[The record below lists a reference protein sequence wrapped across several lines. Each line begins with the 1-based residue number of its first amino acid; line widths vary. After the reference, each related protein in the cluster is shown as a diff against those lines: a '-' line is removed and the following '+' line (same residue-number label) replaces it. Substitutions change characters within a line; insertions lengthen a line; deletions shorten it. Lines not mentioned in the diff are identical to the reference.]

1 MKELTKSYKE
11 LMNWM
16 VKNPGDVIRQ
26 RQEFQ
31 ERVIK
36 KRCFYGN
43 SAMPTTLMPLF
54 LKQKSLQ
61 QIKYACEI
69 ADQIIERSIGLY
81 FTDNYVREYFSHHPV
96 IPQDWMNSDPGYKKH
111 TIINRL
117 DILFDGKNLRFV
129 EFNTDNPGGRGW
141 TDIYE
146 ELYRE
151 SPLYKGL
158 IEDFGHHTNRNIVKG
173 EFDAI
178 MSCFKEMKIKDTP
191 RLALVDFSSSGVR
204 GDVEIIRDY
213 FIEHGIE
220 ANIIDARDFE
230 YKKDGKL
237 YSNGVKFNMI
247 HRGLRAEFFLRYP
260 RELKDFHKGIQNRSA
275 CMVNSFKAVIGSEKS
290 MLSFISNPINFHYFT
305 EEQVKV
311 IKKHI
316 PWTRKFDETITMS
329 KEGEEVTL
337 KSYMISKKDELVIKP
352 ATGAGGYGV
361 MVGKSTDQ
369 LKWND
374 VVEGYAGDP
383 GWIVQEYADIPQV
396 KLPVIRKNKI
406 VFENKFLNISP
417 YVFNGKY
424 VGSLGR
430 VSDKDVINVSSGGG
444 IIPIFAIKNEDQS
457 SSESDIHAPEPVEE
471 K

>member
-16 VKNPGDVIRQ
+16 VKNPGDVIKQ

-61 QIKYACEI
+61 QIKYACEV
-69 ADQIIERSIGLY
+69 ADQIIERTLDLY
-81 FTDNYVREYFSHHPV
+81 FTDDYVKEYFAHHPV
-96 IPQDWMNSDPGYKKH
+96 IPREWLHANPGYKKH

-146 ELYRE
+146 ELYSE

-158 IEDFGHHTNRNIVKG
+158 IQDFGQASERNIVKG
-173 EFDAI
+173 EFEAL
-178 MSCFKEMKIKDTP
+178 MSCFKEMKIKDKP

-204 GDVEIIRDY
+204 GDTEIIRDY
-213 FIEHGIE
+213 FIEHGVE
-220 ANIIDARDFE
+220 ANIIDARDLEF
-230 YKKDGKL
+230 KKDGKL

-260 RELKDFHKGIQNRSA
+260 RELKDFHKGIQNQSA
-275 CMVNSFKAVIGSEKS
+275 CMVNSFKAVLGSEKS
-290 MLSFISNPINFHYFT
+290 MLSFISNPINFHYFN
-305 EEQVKV
+305 EEQIKV

-337 KSYMISKKDELVIKP
+337 KSYMMAKKDELVIKP

-374 VVEGYAGDP
+374 VVEGYSGDP
-383 GWIVQEYADIPQV
+383 GWIVQEYAEIPQI
-396 KLPVIRKNKI
+396 KLPVIRKNKVVI
-406 VFENKFLNISP
+406 ENKYLNISP

-430 VSDKDVINVSSGGG
+430 VSEKDVINVSSGGG
-444 IIPIFAIKNEDQS
+444 IIPIFAIKHEDQS
-457 SSESDIHAPEPVEE
+457 SSESDIIAHPKED
-471 K
+471 

>member
-1 MKELTKSYKE
+1 MKELSKNYKE

-16 VKNPGDVIRQ
+16 VKNPSETIKY

-43 SAMPTTLMPLF
+43 SAMPTTLMPMF
-54 LKQKSLQ
+54 LKPKSLEF
-61 QIKYACEI
+61 IKYTCEV
-69 ADQIIERSIGLY
+69 ADRIIEKTINLY
-81 FTDNYVREYFSHHPV
+81 FTDEYVRDYFSFHPV
-96 IPQDWMNSDPGYKKH
+96 IPKEWISIDPGYKKH
-111 TIINRL
+111 TVINRL
-117 DILFDGKNLRFV
+117 DILFDGKNLKFL

-151 SPLYKGL
+151 NPMYKKM
-158 IEDFGHHTNRNIVKG
+158 IEEFAIDTRKSVVKG
-173 EFDAI
+173 EFEA
-178 MSCFKEMKIKDTP
+178 MLSCFNEMGFDEKP
-191 RLALVDFSSSGVR
+191 RLALVDFSSVGSR
-204 GDVEIIRDY
+204 GDIEIIRDY
-213 FIEHGIE
+213 FIENGVE

-230 YKKDGKL
+230 YRNGFL

-247 HRGLRAEFFLRYP
+247 HRAMRAEFFLRYP
-260 RELKDFHKGIQNRSA
+260 RELKDFHSGIKNKAA

-290 MLSFISNPINFHYFT
+290 MLSFISNPKNFHYFND
-305 EEQVKV
+305 EEIKV

-316 PWTRKFDETITMS
+316 PWTRKFDETITIS

-361 MVGKSTDQ
+361 MVGKTTDKI
-369 LKWND
+369 KWNE
-374 VVEGYAGDP
+374 VIESYAGDP
-383 GWIVQEYADIPQV
+383 GWIVQEYTEIPQI
-396 KLPVIRKNKI
+396 KLPVIKKNKI
-406 VFENKFLNISP
+406 VIENKFLNISP

-444 IIPIFAIKNEDQS
+444 IIPIFTLKNNEVS
-457 SSESDIHAPEPVEE
+457 SSENDISISNG

>member
-1 MKELTKSYKE
+1 MKELIKSYKE
-11 LMNWM
+11 LTNWM
-16 VKNPGDVIRQ
+16 VKNPEEVVKQ

-54 LKQKSLQ
+54 LKQKSLNL
-61 QIKYACEI
+61 IKYACEV
-69 ADQIIERSIGLY
+69 ADTIIERALGLY
-81 FTDNYVREYFSHHPV
+81 ETDDYVREYFALHPS
-96 IPQDWMNSDPGYKKH
+96 IPREWINIDPGYKKT

-146 ELYRE
+146 ELYKE
-151 SPLYKGL
+151 NSMYKGL
-158 IEDFGHHTNRNIVKG
+158 IEEFAVPTDRNIVKG
-173 EFDAI
+173 EFDAM
-178 MSCFKEMKIKDTP
+178 MSCFKEMGIKDNP
-191 RLALVDFSSSGVR
+191 RLALVDFSTAGSR

-213 FIEHGIE
+213 FIEKGVE
-220 ANIIDARDFE
+220 ANIIDGRDFE
-230 YKKDGKL
+230 YRNGHL
-237 YSNGVKFNMI
+237 YSNGVKFNML
-247 HRGLRAEFFLRYP
+247 HRGMRSEFFLRYP
-260 RELKDFHKGIQNRSA
+260 KELRDFHKGIRDQSA
-275 CMVNSFKAVIGSEKS
+275 CLVNSFKATLGSEKT
-290 MLSFISNPINFHYFT
+290 MLSFLSNPVNHHYFT

-329 KEGEEVTL
+329 KDGEEVTL
-337 KSYMISKKDELVIKP
+337 KSYMMQKREELVIKP

-361 MVGKSTDQ
+361 MVGRSSDPM
-369 LKWND
+369 KWND
-374 VVEGYAGDP
+374 VVESYAGDP

-396 KLPVIRKNKI
+396 KLPVIKKNKV
-406 VFENKFLNISP
+406 VFENKYLNISP

-424 VGSLGR
+424 VGALGR

-444 IIPIFAIKNEDQS
+444 IIPIFGIKHEEDS
-457 SSESDIHAPEPVEE
+457 SSEADITVEKRE
-471 K
+471 EES

>member
-11 LMNWM
+11 LTNWM
-16 VKNPGDVIRQ
+16 VKNPEEVIKQ

-61 QIKYACEI
+61 LIKYACEV
-69 ADQIIERSIGLY
+69 ADTIIERTLELY
-81 FTDNYVREYFSHHPV
+81 FTDDYVREYFSFHPP
-96 IPQDWMNSDPGYKKH
+96 IPKEWIYNDTGYKKR

-146 ELYRE
+146 ELYKE
-151 SPLYKGL
+151 SNMYKGL
-158 IEDFGHHTNRNIVKG
+158 IEDFGQPTSRNIVKG

-178 MSCFKEMKIKDTP
+178 MSCYKEMGFKDTP

-213 FIEHGIE
+213 FIEHGVE
-220 ANIIDARDFE
+220 ANIIDGRDFE
-230 YKKDGKL
+230 YRNGHL
-237 YSNGVKFNMI
+237 YSNGVKFNML
-247 HRGLRAEFFLRYP
+247 HRGMRAEFFLRYP
-260 RELKDFHKGIQNRSA
+260 RELKDFHKGVKDRAA
-275 CMVNSFKAVIGSEKS
+275 CLVNSFQAVLGSEKT
-290 MLSFISNPINFHYFT
+290 MLSFISNPINHHYFN

-311 IKKHI
+311 IRKHI

-337 KSYMISKKDELVIKP
+337 KAYMIAKRDELVIKP

-361 MVGKSTDQ
+361 MVGKTTDPM
-369 LKWND
+369 KWND
-374 VVEGYAGDP
+374 VVEAYSGDP

-396 KLPVIRKNKI
+396 KLPVIKKNKI
-406 VFENKFLNISP
+406 VFENKYLNISP

-444 IIPIFAIKNEDQS
+444 IIPIFGIKHEES
-457 SSESDIHAPEPVEE
+457 SSESDITTENNKEE
-471 K
+471 S

>member
-11 LMNWM
+11 LTNWM
-16 VKNPGDVIRQ
+16 VKNPEEVIKQ

-61 QIKYACEI
+61 MIKYACEV
-69 ADQIIERSIGLY
+69 ADTIIERTLDLY
-81 FTDNYVREYFSHHPV
+81 FVDEYVREYFAVHPA
-96 IPQDWMNSDPGYKKH
+96 IPREWININPGYKKH

-146 ELYRE
+146 ELYKE
-151 SPLYKGL
+151 SNLYKGL
-158 IEDFGHHTNRNIVKG
+158 IEDFGHLTNRNIVKG

-178 MSCFKEMKIKDTP
+178 MACSKEMGIKDNQ

-213 FIEHGIE
+213 FIEHGVE
-220 ANIIDARDFE
+220 ANIIDGRDFE
-230 YKKDGKL
+230 FRNGHL
-237 YSNGVKFNMI
+237 YSNGVKFNML
-247 HRGLRAEFFLRYP
+247 HRGMRAEFFLRYP
-260 RELKDFHKGIQNRSA
+260 KELKDFHRGVREGAA
-275 CMVNSFKAVIGSEKS
+275 CMVNSFKSVLGSEKT
-290 MLSFISNPINFHYFT
+290 MLSFISNPINHHYFT
-305 EEQVKV
+305 EEQIKV

-337 KSYMISKKDELVIKP
+337 KAYMIAKREELVIKP

-361 MVGKSTDQ
+361 MVGKTTDQ
-369 LKWND
+369 MKWND
-374 VVEGYAGDP
+374 VVEAYSGDP

-396 KLPVIRKNKI
+396 KLPVIKKNKV
-406 VFENKFLNISP
+406 VFESKFLNISP

-444 IIPIFAIKNEDQS
+444 IIPIFAIKHEEES
-457 SSESDIHAPEPVEE
+457 SSEADITTETKEG
-471 K
+471 

>member
-16 VKNPGDVIRQ
+16 SKNPGEVIKQ

-31 ERVIK
+31 DRVIK

-54 LKQKSLQ
+54 LKQKSVQ
-61 QIKYACEI
+61 AIKYACEV
-69 ADQIIERSIGLY
+69 ADTIIERTIDLY
-81 FTDNYVREYFSHHPV
+81 FKDDYVREYFSFHPS
-96 IPQDWMNSDPGYKKH
+96 IPKEWLHSDPGYIKN

-117 DILFDGKNLRFV
+117 DILFDGKNIKFV

-141 TDIYE
+141 TDTYE
-146 ELYRE
+146 D
-151 SPLYKGL
+151 LYKESSLYKDL
-158 IEDFGHHTNRNIVKG
+158 ISEFAVPTDRNIVKG

-178 MSCFKEMKIKDTP
+178 LSCFKEMNISDPP
-191 RLALVDFSSSGVR
+191 RLALVEFSSSGVR

-213 FIEHGIE
+213 FIEHGVE
-220 ANIIDARDFE
+220 ANIIDGRDFE
-230 YKKDGKL
+230 YRNGKL
-237 YSNGVKFNMI
+237 YSNGVNFNML

-260 RELKDFHKGIQNRSA
+260 RELKDFHKGVQNRAA
-275 CMVNSFKAVIGSEKS
+275 CMVNSFRAVLGSEKS
-290 MLSFISNPINFHYFT
+290 MLSFISNPMNHHYFT
-305 EEQVKV
+305 EEQIKV

-337 KSYMISKKDELVIKP
+337 KSYMMSRKNELVVKP

-361 MVGKSTDQ
+361 MVGKTTDQ
-369 LKWND
+369 LKWNEI
-374 VVEGYAGDP
+374 VEGYSGDP
-383 GWIVQEYADIPQV
+383 GWIVQEYAEIPQI
-396 KLPVIRKNKI
+396 KLPVIKNNKV
-406 VFENKFLNISP
+406 VFESKFLNISP

-424 VGSLGR
+424 VGALGR
-430 VSDKDVINVSSGGG
+430 VSAKDVINVSSGGG
-444 IIPIFAIKNEDQS
+444 IIPIFTVKADEL
-457 SSESDIHAPEPVEE
+457 SSEADI

>member
-1 MKELTKSYKE
+1 MKELSKSYKE
-11 LMNWM
+11 LMQWM
-16 VKNPGDVIRQ
+16 SKNPEEVIKN

-36 KRCFYGN
+36 KRCFYGD

-61 QIKYACEI
+61 SIKYACEV
-69 ADQIIERSIGLY
+69 ADTIIERTIDLY
-81 FTDNYVREYFSHHPV
+81 FKDEYVREYFAYHPP
-96 IPQDWMNSDPGYKKH
+96 IPKEWINTPTGYKKN
-111 TIINRL
+111 TVINRL
-117 DILFDGKNLRFV
+117 DILFDGKNIKFI

-151 SPLYKGL
+151 NNMYKGL
-158 IEDFGHHTNRNIVKG
+158 IEDFSVKSDRSVVNG
-173 EFDAI
+173 EFEAI
-178 MSCFKEMKIKDTP
+178 MACFKEMKFKEPP
-191 RLALVDFSSSGVR
+191 RLALVDFGSTGSR
-204 GDVEIIRDY
+204 GDIEIIRDY
-213 FIEHGIE
+213 FIEKGVE

-230 YKKDGKL
+230 YRNGKL
-237 YSNGVKFNMI
+237 YSNGVHFNMI
-247 HRGLRAEFFLRYP
+247 HRGLRAEFFLKYP
-260 RELKDFHKGIQNRSA
+260 KELKDFHKGIQNKAA
-275 CMVNSFKAVIGSEKS
+275 CMVNSFRAVVGSEKS
-290 MLSFISNPINFHYFT
+290 MLSFISNPSNSHYFT
-305 EEQVKV
+305 EEQNKV

-337 KSYMISKKDELVIKP
+337 KTYMVKKRDELVIKP

-361 MVGKSTDQ
+361 MVGKTTDPM
-369 LKWND
+369 KWND
-374 VVEGYAGDP
+374 IIDAYSGDP
-383 GWIVQEYADIPQV
+383 GWIVQEYTEIPTI

-444 IIPIFAIKNEDQS
+444 IIPIFTVKENIG
-457 SSESDIHAPEPVEE
+457 SSEDSINVSVKAD
-471 K
+471 

>member
-1 MKELTKSYKE
+1 MKELTKSYKD

-16 VKNPGDVIRQ
+16 IKNPDEVIKHRT
-26 RQEFQ
+26 EFQ
-31 ERVIK
+31 DRVIK

-61 QIKYACEI
+61 LIKYACEV
-69 ADQIIERSIGLY
+69 ADTIIEKTIDLY
-81 FTDNYVREYFSHHPV
+81 FTDSYVREYFAYHPP
-96 IPQDWMNSDPGYKKH
+96 IPSEWINIDPGYKKH

-141 TDIYE
+141 TDTYE
-146 ELYRE
+146 ELFRE
-151 SPLYKGL
+151 NPMYSGL
-158 IEDFGHHTNRNIVKG
+158 IKDFGNPGGRNIVKG
-173 EFDAI
+173 EFDAV
-178 MSCFKEMKIKDTP
+178 MSCFKEMKIKDNP
-191 RLALVDFSSSGVR
+191 RLALVDFSTSGVR
-204 GDVEIIRDY
+204 GDVETIRDY

-220 ANIIDARDFE
+220 ANIIDGRDFE
-230 YKKDGKL
+230 YRNGHL
-237 YSNGVKFNMI
+237 YSNGVKFNML
-247 HRGLRAEFFLRYP
+247 HRGMRAEFFLRYP
-260 RELKDFHKGIQNRSA
+260 RELKDFHKGVKNQAA
-275 CMVNSFKAVIGSEKS
+275 CLVNSFKSTLGSEKS
-290 MLSFISNPINFHYFT
+290 MLSFLSNPANHHYFN

-337 KSYMISKKDELVIKP
+337 KSYMISKKDELVVKP

-361 MVGKSTDQ
+361 MVGKTTDQ

-374 VVEGYAGDP
+374 VVEGYSGDP
-383 GWIVQEYADIPQV
+383 GWIVQEYAEIPTV
-396 KLPVIRKNKI
+396 KLPMIRKNKI

-424 VGSLGR
+424 VGALGR

-444 IIPIFAIKNEDQS
+444 IIPIFVIKEEDGS
-457 SSESDIHAPEPVEE
+457 SSESDIHVPNGNGEE
-471 K
+471 